1 MRKVVLLALV
11 LLLSLVPAAAAQG
24 DPAMAAADWVESQQ
38 AEDGSFAGGD
48 ADITSAVAI
57 ALALLERPNEQAMTW
72 LENYVIEN
80 QDTLALDTVS
90 TILLAAIAHDI
101 DPTTFAEGIA
111 AEKHMEL
118 LRESRG
124 EDITGLCFGL
134 IAMNAMGQALPPTAV
149 SGLTALQ
156 NEDGGFGAE
165 AGSES
170 EPVYTATCL
179 HVLVTAGETEAVE
192 AAKTYLQETALA
204 DGGWSTLAA
213 ETSDGFATAFTLL
226 GLTAAGDTVSQD
238 WGQAV
243 GFLFS
248 QQDRETGKVIALPDM
263 AEQDSLN
270 VASTAIFM
278 MVFRG
283 LSYNDIGGGEAAE
296 EETSS
301 AETAAGVEGPALD
314 ANWEPVRDGFGMEAL
329 DTADDFFVTVIDP
342 FTDEELYGVEIINW
356 VAEYKY
362 TGYIIE
368 QFLPAEV
375 LLWMNEQD
383 PTTFENIGDATLNL
397 LPPDVLAQLPEELQA
412 RVTE

>member
-1 MRKVVLLALV
+1 MRKFALIA
-11 LLLSLVPAAAAQG
+11 LIFLLSLVPAAAAQG
-24 DPAMAAADWVESQQ
+24 DPAMSAADWVESQQ

-90 TILLAAIAHDI
+90 TILLAAIAHDL
-101 DPTTFAEGIA
+101 DPATFAEGVAIA
-111 AEKHMEL
+111 KHMEL
-118 LRESRG
+118 LRAARG
-124 EDITGLCFGL
+124 EDITGMCFGL
-134 IAMNAMGQALPPTAV
+134 IAMNAMGQTLPPVAV
-149 SGLTALQ
+149 SGLTSLQ

-165 AGSES
+165 AGGAS

-192 AAKTYLQETALA
+192 AAKTYLAETALP
-204 DGGWSTLAA
+204 DGGWTTLAA

-226 GLTAAGDTVSQD
+226 GLTAAGDTVSED

-243 GFLFS
+243 GYLFS
-248 QQDRETGKVIALPDM
+248 QQDQETGKVVALPDM

-283 LSYNDIGGGEAAE
+283 FSYNDIGGVAE
-296 EETSS
+296 EETST
-301 AETAAGVEGPALD
+301 AETAATADEGPALD
-314 ANWEPVRDGFGMEAL
+314 PNWEPVRDGFGMEEL
-329 DTADDFFVTVIDP
+329 NTADDFFVTVVDP

-356 VAEYKY
+356 VAEYQY

-383 PTTFENIGDATLNL
+383 AATFENIGDETLEL
-397 LPPDVLAQLPEELQA
+397 LPPDVLAQLPEEIQA